1 MKKTFKYVMV
11 ALAMLSAGTVITSCE
26 GEDNFLTQIIN
37 LLFNTGETYTYQGK
51 ATSLSLD
58 GSTTE
63 QGWVGNYINGN
74 QPSSRSLQVSL
85 KAGNTAEVAIPAFTD
100 GKVTVNAITIYNLAM
115 TASSDNSYTILDLGE
130 NSSIDG
136 SIIYDGVTYSAANLH
151 IYSAQVTSAAISLDM
166 DIFFQGSNDGTDY
179 SKCVKFTYTGTGIAT
194 N

>member
-1 MKKTFKYVMV
+1 M
-11 ALAMLSAGTVITSCE
+11 G
-26 GEDNFLTQIIN
+26 D
-37 LLFNTGETYTYQGK
+37 
-51 ATSLSLD
+51 
-58 GSTTE
+58 
-63 QGWVGNYINGN
+63 YINGN

-130 NSSIDG
+130 NSRIDG

-179 SKCVKFTYTGTGIAT
+179 SKCVKFTYTGKGTTAQ
-194 N
+194 